1 MYFSGARL
9 PRRRFYSEVYM
20 RRTKI
25 VCTLGPATDDYAVL
39 KAMAR
44 AGMNVARL
52 NFSHATYDEHKMRI
66 DMVKRVR
73 KELGIPLAIL
83 LDTKGPEIRV
93 KTFRDGKV
101 ELKSGAKFTLTTREV
116 VGDDSHVTITYTD
129 LPKFVKKG
137 ARVLVNDGLIELS
150 VDSVNATDIVTTVKN
165 DGVISNRK
173 SINLPDTPI
182 DMPYLSDVD
191 RADIEFG
198 LSQDI
203 DYIAMSFVRSVD
215 DVRIVK
221 RLLSEHDADDVQLIA
236 KIENRTGVDNF
247 LSIIAEC
254 DGAMVARGDM
264 GVEIP
269 FEELPGIQKD
279 MITCCYRQG
288 KKVITATQ
296 MLESMINNPRPTR
309 AEISD
314 VANAIYD
321 GSSAIMLSGETAA
334 GAYPVESVRTM
345 AKIAECA
352 ESDINYKK
360 RFHALEPQI
369 KSVTD
374 AVSHS
379 TCAAAFDLGAKAI
392 IAVSRSGYTARKISR
407 FRPSAPIIAPT
418 TSEKAYNQLAMNWG
432 VIPARSKVQDN
443 SDALFKHIMKCAVN
457 TGVVSEGDL
466 VVIAAGTPVG
476 VSGNT
481 NTMRIETVKGF

>member
-1 MYFSGARL
+1 
-9 PRRRFYSEVYM
+9 M

-25 VCTLGPATDDYAVL
+25 VCTLGPATDNYAVL
-39 KAMAR
+39 KGMAR

-52 NFSHATYDEHKMRI
+52 NFSHGTHDDHKCRI
-66 DMVKRVR
+66 DMVKRLR
-73 KELGIPLAIL
+73 KELGLPIAIL
-83 LDTKGPEIRV
+83 LDTKGPEIRI
-93 KTFRDGKV
+93 KTFEKGSV
-101 ELKSGAKFTLTTREV
+101 ELKAGDEFTLTTRDIQGTEKSV
-116 VGDDSHVTITYTD
+116 SITYD
-129 LPKFVKKG
+129 ELPKYVKKG
-137 ARVLVNDGLIELS
+137 SRILVNDGLIELE
-150 VDSVNATDIVTTVKN
+150 VKSVNSTDVVTVVKN
-165 DGVISNRK
+165 DGVLSNRK
-173 SINLPDTPI
+173 SINLPDTNI

-198 LSQDI
+198 IEQDV

-221 RLLSEHDADDVQLIA
+221 QLLTEKDGNEIQLIA
-236 KIENRTGVDNF
+236 KIENRSGVDNVA
-247 LSIIAEC
+247 SILAEC
-254 DGAMVARGDM
+254 DGIMVARGDM

-279 MITCCYRQG
+279 LITRCYRQG

-296 MLESMINNPRPTR
+296 MLESMITNPRPTR

-334 GAYPVESVRTM
+334 GAYPVESVATM
-345 AKIAECA
+345 AKIAESA

-360 RFHALEPQI
+360 RFNALEPQI
-369 KSVTD
+369 KNITD

-379 TCAAAFDLGAKAI
+379 ACAAAFDLDAKAI
-392 IAVSRSGYTARKISR
+392 IAVSRSGVTARKISR

-418 TSEKAYNQLAMNWG
+418 TSVKAYNQLAMNWG
-432 VIPARSKVQDN
+432 VIPTMSKVQDS
-443 SDALFKHIMKCAVN
+443 SDELFRHVMTCAVN
-457 TGVVSEGDL
+457 TGAVSEGDL
-466 VVIAAGTPVG
+466 VVVAAGVPVG

-481 NTMRIETVKGF
+481 NTMRIEYVKKF

>member
-1 MYFSGARL
+1 
-9 PRRRFYSEVYM
+9 M

-25 VCTLGPATDDYAVL
+25 VCTLGPATDDYAVI
-39 KAMAR
+39 KGMIR

-52 NFSHATYDEHKMRI
+52 NFSHSTYDEHKARI
-66 DMVKRVR
+66 DMIKRAR
-73 KELGIPLAIL
+73 KETGVPIAIL
-83 LDTKGPEIRV
+83 LDTKGPEIRI
-93 KTFRDGKV
+93 KTFKDGKV
-101 ELKSGAKFTLTTREV
+101 SLVKGQKFVLTTREIE
-116 VGDDSHVTITYTD
+116 GDENGVSITYSE
-129 LPKFVKKG
+129 LPKYVGKN
-137 ARVLVNDGLIELS
+137 ARILVNDGLIELRVVS
-150 VDSVNATDIVTTVKN
+150 TNATDVVTEVQN
-165 DGVISNRK
+165 NGVLSNRK
-173 SINLPDTPI
+173 SINLPDTDI
-182 DMPYLSDVD
+182 DMPYLSDID

-198 LSQDI
+198 IKQDV
-203 DYIAMSFVRSVD
+203 DYIAMSFVRSVE
-215 DVRIVK
+215 DVRMVK
-221 RLLSEHDADDVQLIA
+221 QLLNEHDANDIQLIA
-236 KIENRTGVDNF
+236 KIENRSGVENIS
-247 LSIIAEC
+247 SILAEC

-279 MITCCYRQG
+279 MITRCYRQG

-334 GAYPVESVRTM
+334 GAYPVQAVATM

-360 RFHALEPQI
+360 RFLALEPQI
-369 KSVTD
+369 KNITD

-379 TCAAAFDLGAKAI
+379 TCAASFDLDAKAI

-407 FRPSAPIIAPT
+407 FRPSAPIIAAT
-418 TSEKAYNQLAMNWG
+418 TSVKAYNQLAMNWG
-432 VIPARSKVQDN
+432 VTPTLSKMQDS
-443 SDALFKHIMKCAVN
+443 SDELFRHAMVCALN
-457 TGVVSEGDL
+457 TGIVAEGDL
-466 VVIAAGTPVG
+466 VIIAAGVPVG

-481 NTMRIETVKGF
+481 NTMRIEYVKKS

>member
-1 MYFSGARL
+1 
-9 PRRRFYSEVYM
+9 M
-20 RRTKI
+20 RKTKI

-39 KAMAR
+39 KNMIR

-52 NFSHATYDEHKMRI
+52 NFSHGTHDDHRARI
-66 DMVKRVR
+66 DMVKRAR
-73 KELGIPLAIL
+73 KELDVPVAIL

-93 KTFRDGKV
+93 KTFKEGKA
-101 ELKSGAKFTLTTREV
+101 ELRAGDKFTLTTRDVEGD
-116 VGDDSHVTITYTD
+116 VGIVSVTYGD
-129 LPKFVKKG
+129 LPKYVKKG
-137 ARVLVNDGLIELS
+137 ARILVNDGVIELK
-150 VDSVNATDIVTTVKN
+150 VESVNKTDIVTVVQN
-165 DGVISNRK
+165 DGALSNRK
-173 SINLPDTPI
+173 SINLPDTFI

-198 LSQDI
+198 LTQDI

-215 DVRIVK
+215 DVRQIK
-221 RLLSEHDADDVQLIA
+221 KLLNEHNQNDVQLIA
-236 KIENRTGVDNF
+236 KIENRSGVDN
-247 LSIIAEC
+247 LESILAES
-254 DGAMVARGDM
+254 DGVMVARGDM

-279 MITCCYRQG
+279 MITRCYRQG

-296 MLESMINNPRPTR
+296 MLESMIANPRPTR

-334 GAYPVESVRTM
+334 GAYPVEAVRTM

-360 RFHALEPQI
+360 RFRALEPQI
-369 KSVTD
+369 KSITD

-379 TCAAAFDLGAKAI
+379 TCAASFDLDAKAI

-407 FRPSAPIIAPT
+407 FRPVAPIIAAT
-418 TSEKAYNQLAMNWG
+418 TSVKAYNQLAMNWG
-432 VIPARSKVQDN
+432 VTPTLSKVQAN
-443 SDALFKHIMKCAVN
+443 SDDLFKHVMNCAVN
-457 TGVVSEGDL
+457 TGVVQEGDL
-466 VVIAAGTPVG
+466 VIIAAGVPVG

-481 NTMRIETVKGF
+481 NTMRIEHVKRF